1 MNFGWVVLFNNFF
14 EPGKGSA
21 PIIWFLNSCDFNHFF
36 MLKFFNEIFILIK
49 ELKIIKNNLAKINDD
64 FIRLELLYVSLM
76 DLD

>member
-1 MNFGWVVLFNNFF
+1 
-14 EPGKGSA
+14 
-21 PIIWFLNSCDFNHFF
+21 